1 VIAKTDA
8 AGGPSLLPEVL
19 TFSSSLEQD
28 RALLREDLVGS
39 MAHLAMLSRQGIVPA
54 EAARAIHDGLVGLWQ
69 DAGSGA
75 FVPAGEED
83 VHMAVEAEL
92 TRRLGEVAGFLHTGR
107 SRNDQV
113 ALDLRLFVR
122 ERCADVLAGLSEL
135 LALLAGHPDKVFTRS
150 ELLSAL
156 FHAEDSP
163 TVIDTYVHYL
173 RKKVSKSVVRTVH
186 GLGYQIGDPE

>member
-1 VIAKTDA
+1 MIAKTDA

-19 TFSSSLEQD
+19 AFSSSLEQD

-54 EAARAIHDGLVGLWQ
+54 EAALAIHEGLVGLWR
-69 DAGSGA
+69 DAESGA
-75 FVPAGEED
+75 FVPANEED

-92 TRRLGEVAGFLHTGR
+92 TRRLGEVAGFLHTAR

-122 ERCADVLAGLSEL
+122 ERCADLLGGLSQ
-135 LALLAGHPDKVFTRS
+135 
-150 ELLSAL
+150 LLSLVAAR
-156 FHAEDSP
+156 AEADREVLLP
-163 TVIDTYVHYL
+163 AYTH
-173 RKKVSKSVVRTVH
+173 RQRAQPVSA
-186 GLGYQIGDPE
+186 GY